1 MEVGAVPFDTKEFN
15 FTSHLNKARE
25 SFTGRIWLSHQL
37 ESLLTGS
44 QGNNIGGVLIIGAP
58 GTGKSAFSAQ
68 LICSSAFNPYIT
80 RRIVG
85 YHLCRHSD
93 VATQEPGRFVRN
105 LVNLIAR
112 RIPEY
117 GMLIHNSPFILRI
130 LQRSCLRDPYHC
142 FEEAIATPLK
152 RVTSNDFQSYFIII
166 DALDE
171 CSSAAGGTSLV
182 QFIKDT
188 YDSLPKCVHLVMTSR
203 NDSAV
208 LKHFSRI
215 PKVHLS
221 SEDVRNLQDVEV
233 FIATKLLEDTA
244 FLERLKVMLSFVKG
258 DAVSYLV
265 NRLLNQSE
273 GNFLFAKLMLLYGK
287 ENWSNE
293 SDLNKLPTTINDQCE
308 SYFRRAFESREKFK
322 PALPVLEILAATF
335 KPLKLNQIFDVL
347 RFRQK
352 IDFEYDFVYTLQGL
366 SHFITQDQ
374 DSTIRLSYHTFKN
387 WLTSKENL
395 GNPFYVS
402 RSRGQRRLLEYY
414 FNFVKIDPFS
424 SNDVNRFALQLTS
437 FSGRAGHLHELGNVK
452 AIHIK
457 VTSDNSKKTLLH
469 LSSNEGNRKVPQIL
483 SHTFEDIQCNGLYVF
498 TPAFVKAMNDLVEK
512 VEYRLSKRLQLKH
525 RRIAPSLS
533 YFTKRSKEAV
543 IQDRIK
549 TVFPSFSD
557 TKGLNLAIAFLSTWN
572 GHLKFVQFH
581 GLLPM
586 KPSRQRLS
594 FNFSCLHGFQT
605 YSYTERRFLHGFQT
619 NSYTERRFA
628 ACSTRSIQTRILVCH
643 MTIIFTIVLNFCQ
656 H

>member
-15 FTSHLNKARE
+15 FTSHLNNARE

-44 QGNNIGGVLIIGAP
+44 QGNNSGGVLIIGAP

-80 RRIVG
+80 RRIIG

-130 LQRSCLRDPYHC
+130 LQRSCLRDPYYC

-188 YDSLPKCVHLVMTSR
+188 YDNLPKCVHLVMTSR

-221 SEDVRNLQDVEV
+221 SEDVRNLQDVEI
-233 FIATKLLEDTA
+233 FIATKLLEDPA
-244 FLERLKVMLSFVKG
+244 VLERLKVMLSFVKR

-273 GNFLFAKLMLLYGK
+273 GNFLLAKLMLLYGK

-308 SYFRRAFESREKFK
+308 NYFRRAFGSRDKFK

-424 SNDVNRFALQLTS
+424 SNDVKRFALQLTS

-452 AIHIK
+452 ATHIK

-469 LSSNEGNRKVPQIL
+469 LSSNEGNRKVLQIL
-483 SHTFEDIQCNGLYVF
+483 SHTFEEIQCNDLYVF
-498 TPAFVKAMNDLVEK
+498 APAFLKAMNDLVEK
-512 VEYRLSKRLQLKH
+512 VEYHLSKRLQLKH
-525 RRIAPSLS
+525 RRISPSS
-533 YFTKRSKEAV
+533 PYFIKRSKEAV

-549 TVFPSFSD
+549 RASQSFSD

-572 GHLKFVQFH
+572 GHLKFVRFH

-586 KPSRQRLS
+586 KPSRERLS

-605 YSYTERRFLHGFQT
+605 YSYTERRFLHGFET
-619 NSYTERRFA
+619 NSYTERRFPTS
-628 ACSTRSIQTRILVCH
+628 STRSIQPGTFI
-643 MTIIFTIVLNFCQ
+643 IVLKFCQ

>member
-1 MEVGAVPFDTKEFN
+1 MEVGVVPFDTKEFN

-68 LICSSAFNPYIT
+68 LICSSAFNPYIN
-80 RRIVG
+80 RRIIG

-112 RIPEY
+112 RITEY
-117 GMLIHNSPFILRI
+117 GMLIHNSPFIVRI
-130 LQRSCLRDPYHC
+130 LQRSRLRDPYHC

-152 RVTSNDFQSYFIII
+152 RVISNDFQSYFIIE

-215 PKVHLS
+215 PK
-221 SEDVRNLQDVEV
+221 DVRNLQDVEI

-244 FLERLKVMLSFVKG
+244 FLERLKGMLSFVKR

-308 SYFRRAFESREKFK
+308 SYFRRAFGSREKFK

-457 VTSDNSKKTLLH
+457 VTSDYSKKTLLH
-469 LSSNEGNRKVPQIL
+469 LSSNEGNRKVLQIL
-483 SHTFEDIQCNGLYVF
+483 SHTFEEIQCNDLYVF
-498 TPAFVKAMNDLVEK
+498 TPAFVKAMNDFVEK
-512 VEYRLSKRLQLKH
+512 VEYRWSKRLQLKH
-525 RRIAPSLS
+525 RRIAPSS
-533 YFTKRSKEAV
+533 PYFIKRSKEAV

-549 TVFPSFSD
+549 RVPPSFSD

-581 GLLPM
+581 GLLPT
-586 KPSRQRLS
+586 KRSRQRLS

-605 YSYTERRFLHGFQT
+605 YSYTERRFPD
-619 NSYTERRFA
+619 R
-628 ACSTRSIQTRILVCH
+628 STSSIQTGILVWH
-643 MTIIFTIVLNFCQ
+643 MTIIFTFGFNLCQ
-656 H
+656 P

>member
-1 MEVGAVPFDTKEFN
+1 M
-15 FTSHLNKARE
+15 
-25 SFTGRIWLSHQL
+25 
-37 ESLLTGS
+37 
-44 QGNNIGGVLIIGAP
+44 
-58 GTGKSAFSAQ
+58 
-68 LICSSAFNPYIT
+68 
-80 RRIVG
+80 
-85 YHLCRHSD
+85 
-93 VATQEPGRFVRN
+93 
-105 LVNLIAR
+105 
-112 RIPEY
+112 
-117 GMLIHNSPFILRI
+117 
-130 LQRSCLRDPYHC
+130 
-142 FEEAIATPLK
+142 
-152 RVTSNDFQSYFIII
+152 
-166 DALDE
+166 
-171 CSSAAGGTSLV
+171 V

-221 SEDVRNLQDVEV
+221 SEDVRNLQDVEI

-244 FLERLKVMLSFVKG
+244 FLERLKVMLSFVKR

-308 SYFRRAFESREKFK
+308 SYFRRAFGSREKFK

-347 RFRQK
+347 GFRQK
-352 IDFEYDFVYTLQGL
+352 IDFEYDFVYTLQRL

-452 AIHIK
+452 ATHIK

-469 LSSNEGNRKVPQIL
+469 LSSNEGNRKVLQIL
-483 SHTFEDIQCNGLYVF
+483 SHTFEEIQCNGLYVF
-498 TPAFVKAMNDLVEK
+498 TPAFVKAMNDLVKK

-525 RRIAPSLS
+525 LGIAPSLS
-533 YFTKRSKEAV
+533 S
-543 IQDRIK
+543 QDRTK

-557 TKGLNLAIAFLSTWN
+557 TKGLHLAIAFLSTWN

-581 GLLPM
+581 GLVPM
-586 KPSRQRLS
+586 KRSRQRLS

-619 NSYTERRFA
+619 NSYTERRFPA
-628 ACSTRSIQTRILVCH
+628 SSTRSIQTGILVCR

>member
-1 MEVGAVPFDTKEFN
+1 M
-15 FTSHLNKARE
+15 
-25 SFTGRIWLSHQL
+25 
-37 ESLLTGS
+37 
-44 QGNNIGGVLIIGAP
+44 
-58 GTGKSAFSAQ
+58 
-68 LICSSAFNPYIT
+68 
-80 RRIVG
+80 
-85 YHLCRHSD
+85 
-93 VATQEPGRFVRN
+93 
-105 LVNLIAR
+105 
-112 RIPEY
+112 
-117 GMLIHNSPFILRI
+117 
-130 LQRSCLRDPYHC
+130 
-142 FEEAIATPLK
+142 
-152 RVTSNDFQSYFIII
+152 
-166 DALDE
+166 
-171 CSSAAGGTSLV
+171 V

-215 PKVHLS
+215 PKVYLP

-308 SYFRRAFESREKFK
+308 SYFRRAFGSREKFK

-452 AIHIK
+452 ATHIK

-469 LSSNEGNRKVPQIL
+469 LSSNEGNRKVLQIL
-483 SHTFEDIQCNGLYVF
+483 SHTFEDIHCNSLYVF

-525 RRIAPSLS
+525 RRIAPSS
-533 YFTKRSKEAV
+533 QFF
-543 IQDRIK
+543 IK
-549 TVFPSFSD
+549 DPRRLLYRRASQSFSD

-572 GHLKFVQFH
+572 GHLKFIQFR

-586 KPSRQRLS
+586 KRSRQRLS
-594 FNFSCLHGFQT
+594 FNFPCLHSFQT
-605 YSYTERRFLHGFQT
+605 YSYTERRFPD
-619 NSYTERRFA
+619 R
-628 ACSTRSIQTRILVCH
+628 STSSIQTGILVWH
-643 MTIIFTIVLNFCQ
+643 MTIIFTFVFNFCQ
-656 H
+656 P